1 MRLNEWNI
9 WEASPDPV
17 PEVRP
22 ACRRWERTILLAV
35 SGDLPARSV
44 RSLDRHIKDCA
55 DCSREFRLARDRR
68 EICLELASRR
78 GKHRNGQSLWA
89 QIQSAIEAR
98 ADSIEISPSTSA
110 LYGPCEGL
118 HGPSEG
124 MGGELVGEPRLGWKA
139 RLRRI
144 SLLAATLLVVAWV
157 AFHVSG
163 ESNGGLRAL
172 STPQGEERWA
182 AQWSQFVSS
191 VDPQGDFARELFSTD
206 PLISDFPVPEVID
219 F

>member
-17 PEVRP
+17 PESRP
-22 ACRRWERTILLAV
+22 ACRRWERSILLAV

-44 RSLDRHIKDCA
+44 RSLDRHVKHCA
-55 DCSREFRLARDRR
+55 DCSREFRLARNRR
-68 EICLELASRR
+68 EICLELALCR
-78 GKHRNGQSLWA
+78 GKHRVGQSLWA

-98 ADSIEISPSTSA
+98 ADSGVLSPSLSSSQE
-110 LYGPCEGL
+110 PCEG
-118 HGPSEG
+118 
-124 MGGELVGEPRLGWKA
+124 MRGELMGESRLGWKA
-139 RLRRI
+139 RLRRV
-144 SLLAATLLVVAWV
+144 SLLAASLLVVAWV

-163 ESNGGLRAL
+163 GFNGGLRGL

-182 AQWSQFVSS
+182 AQWIQFVSN
-191 VDPQGDFARELFSTD
+191 VEPQGDFARDLFSPD
-206 PLISDFPVPEVID
+206 PLNSDFPVPEVID